1 MSQVPHFYT
10 WGDWRALRADDES
23 ITSNLDDKSQV
34 TSLAEGAGVI
44 TGLIFVQVFF
54 FFKLTFNILTST
66 LTFSPYFFY
75 LLFYKLCFLLV

>member
-54 FFKLTFNILTST
+54 FLN
-66 LTFSPYFFY
+66 
-75 LLFYKLCFLLV
+75 